1 MYQPDIPQNAASLMR
16 LGACMEVFLRCY

>member
-16 LGACMEVFLRCY
+16 LRACMDVFLRCY